1 MSDIAHELHLSSTQV
16 GLFGFF
22 VDFAELVFAL
32 AIGRYMDRHSRRT
45 AWLVVM
51 AGATVFTGLTFF
63 VRAFWQLCI
72 IRAIASGFA
81 YAEQAVSITLVNEA
95 LPMERR
101 GIWYSI
107 VQGGWPIGVTFAAVI
122 YLITIRL
129 GWHYI
134 FLFGVAPFVA
144 VVVARIWIKEP
155 ERFRRIKEIRQACD
169 AGDEENANQLSETYD
184 IPLEHARTFRF
195 RELFTADLRK
205 QTSLLAFSFFCF
217 GACVVATNVY
227 IVYWLTHF
235 NGFSNR
241 GAVYLMLGC
250 AFIGFWFYVGAGW
263 MGEFISR
270 RKIMFVT
277 AALVPVFTFIFMWVH
292 GLVWTAIVYF
302 FVYQV
307 TNGTWSGAGYTYRR
321 VFQLG
326 SGVPVRDL
334 SMLAPCPGSCSGRR
348 YGPD

>member
-1 MSDIAHELHLSSTQV
+1 
-16 GLFGFF
+16 
-22 VDFAELVFAL
+22 
-32 AIGRYMDRHSRRT
+32 
-45 AWLVVM
+45 
-51 AGATVFTGLTFF
+51 
-63 VRAFWQLCI
+63 
-72 IRAIASGFA
+72 
-81 YAEQAVSITLVNEA
+81 
-95 LPMERR
+95 
-101 GIWYSI
+101 
-107 VQGGWPIGVTFAAVI
+107 
-122 YLITIRL
+122 
-129 GWHYI
+129 
-134 FLFGVAPFVA
+134 VAPFVA
-144 VVVARIWIKEP
+144 VVVAQIWIKEP

-169 AGDEENANQLSETYD
+169 TGDEENANQLSEKYD

-250 AFIGFWFYVGAGW
+250 AFIGFWFYVSAGW

-307 TNGTWSGAGYTYRR
+307 TNGTWSGAGYTYVAESFPTPLRGTGAGFIDACTVSGF
-321 VFQLG
+321 VFAAAVWTGLIQHVSPRLVWG
-326 SGVPVRDL
+326 IDAVL
-334 SMLAPCPGSCSGRR
+334 FSCGEMVIWFAKDFDPKQSLI
-348 YGPD
+348 